1 MHQSDPSS
9 IPSGHC
15 PAPHCCG
22 TSPGQL
28 DFQRWWRST
37 TGWLRAYHT
46 YPFEKLNSS
55 LLKSH
60 RAPKGKYYSLLTG
73 VVFFF
78 GYIIVKLFPMLTGSL
93 SMATGGD
100 GTNITN
106 WDLSLRFS
114 APKCKPMK
122 MNASQIFLRCSLGL
136 RPKIV
141 GIPQTSERSFLEG
154 HLAEVDINR
163 SGELHQSSNS
173 IVALAPSWT
182 CFWLVTLVRRTSE
195 GYCGWCWS
203 FTISLSLPSIRCFQ
217 RNSTTTRSWLAAWQ
231 AAPWMGGIEGV
242 LWCELW
248 EICLGPSNNLH
259 TIQYPPSGWTGLV
272 LFDTCGGLCQSWLSP
287 QCWCSGHEARGRDH
301 FLRHHS

>member
-1 MHQSDPSS
+1 MEWWTGEEP
-9 IPSGHC
+9 
-15 PAPHCCG
+15 
-22 TSPGQL
+22 
-28 DFQRWWRST
+28 RWRSKD
-37 TGWLRAYHT
+37 
-46 YPFEKLNSS
+46 FD
-55 LLKSH
+55 
-60 RAPKGKYYSLLTG
+60 
-73 VVFFF
+73 VVHYVHWCSDFIRLFVGNEWWF
-78 GYIIVKLFPMLTGSL
+78 LICPIVKKSLIPIESNPALTWLWRDVQFRSTSKGTDFTAGS
-93 SMATGGD
+93 MEAGFAKRGHW
-100 GTNITN
+100 G
-106 WDLSLRFS
+106 
-114 APKCKPMK
+114 
-122 MNASQIFLRCSLGL
+122 
-136 RPKIV
+136 
-141 GIPQTSERSFLEG
+141 RSFFEG

-195 GYCGWCWS
+195 GYCSWCWR

-248 EICLGPSNNLH
+248 EICLGPSDNLH

-272 LFDTCGGLCQSWLSP
+272 LFDTCGGLCQSWFSP
-287 QCWCSGHEARGRDH
+287 QCWCSGHEARGRAH